1 MTFLLLLSFQNQT
14 SHKNNPYFQI
24 LHLQSNSQPTQ
35 IWFPLQ
41 PLYKTVLGMAPM
53 TQYQSQRARAS
64 PWTPRHRWCLPRPS
78 PEPLPFLTP
87 SGTEFAQK
95 TRVAQEWGREE
106 TEEERGGCC
115 RQGEEQALQQCLGLS
130 SHSGGTSHL
139 LPLLPNVH
147 NVCSQENI
155 NRRDFFSVHFKK

>member
-1 MTFLLLLSFQNQT
+1 
-14 SHKNNPYFQI
+14 
-24 LHLQSNSQPTQ
+24 
-35 IWFPLQ
+35 
-41 PLYKTVLGMAPM
+41 MAPM

-95 TRVAQEWGREE
+95 TRVAQEWGRGE

-115 RQGEEQALQQCLGLS
+115 RQGEEQALQQRLGLS
-130 SHSGGTSHL
+130 GHSGGTSHL

-155 NRRDFFSVHFKK
+155 NRRDFFSVYFKKWCYSMISFYICLHENSQNIKINLDNLQPQLYYMIKVITMLKVQGTT